1 LKGSF
6 AHADTQTAGT
16 RVPKEAHMSEFPKL
30 PRKPLGYDPAAVD
43 RLISERDSMLGL
55 AEHRIRQAEAR
66 LAELEGQ
73 LRARDQ
79 MMAELQADLETRETL
94 AGQMEVEEEPQGPAE
109 EEPPPLSPKFMTDE
123 LSKIVV
129 AAEESTSQIIERAW
143 TATRDQIVEADRLWR
158 EVQTESVRFATWRR
172 EAEAFVESVKSSIE
186 DARAKI
192 EEVPQRV
199 QEALAP
205 AVEAMVE
212 VDSGMARFAV
222 ASSLPLLGAPTGL
235 QAARAGGSHAPF
247 IESDETGEDQSD
259 ESPGSLS
266 PEEAG
271 APDGLWVDESY
282 LGADRDLEE
291 APASAPADLAEAT
304 DAEGSGAEDAS
315 DDDSIDPSAANIWR
329 GSA

>member
-1 LKGSF
+1 
-6 AHADTQTAGT
+6 
-16 RVPKEAHMSEFPKL
+16 MSEFPKL

-66 LAELEGQ
+66 LAEVEDQ

-79 MMAELQADLETRETL
+79 LMAQLQSEMEAREIL
-94 AGQMEVEEEPQGPAE
+94 AGETQTEEPQVTAE
-109 EEPPPLSPKFMTDE
+109 PESPPLTPKFMTEE

-143 TATRDQIVEADRLWR
+143 AATRDQIVEADRLWR
-158 EVQTESVRFATWRR
+158 DVQGEAVRFATWRDD
-172 EAEAFVESVKSSIE
+172 AEAIVESVKGSIRA
-186 DARAKI
+186 ARAKI
-192 EEVPQRV
+192 EEVPMRV

-222 ASSLPLLGAPTGL
+222 ASSLPLLVAPSGL
-235 QAARAGGSHAPF
+235 ESARAG
-247 IESDETGEDQSD
+247 E
-259 ESPGSLS
+259 ESPAAE
-266 PEEAG
+266 PAEAYTEEPAEGGRYFASEDAG
-271 APDGLWVDESY
+271 GPAGLWVDEGY
-282 LGADRDLEE
+282 LGADEGPDGGSARSLADMDDDLDEE
-291 APASAPADLAEAT
+291 RA
-304 DAEGSGAEDAS
+304 AEDTS
-315 DDDSIDPSAANIWR
+315 DDDAIDPSAANIWR